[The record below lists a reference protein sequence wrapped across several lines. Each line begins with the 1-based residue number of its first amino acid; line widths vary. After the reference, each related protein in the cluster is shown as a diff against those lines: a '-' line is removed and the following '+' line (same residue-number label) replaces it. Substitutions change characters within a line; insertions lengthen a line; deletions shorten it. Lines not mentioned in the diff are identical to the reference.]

1 MAKKVSVIIP
11 NYNGKDLLYRN
22 LASVINNCP
31 GCEIIVVDDA
41 SQDKSVDLLKKKF
54 KQVKLIEN
62 KKNLGFAKSINIAVE
77 KSKGELILLLN
88 TDVAPRKNFLDIA
101 VKHFINKDLLAVA
114 LADFSHENGKIVK
127 RGRGGVNFR
136 KGFINH
142 FKIESKSGDTL
153 WVSGG
158 SGIFDKKKFLILGGF
173 DSIYTPFYWEDI
185 DLSFRAWR
193 LGWRC
198 IFEPNAIVDHF
209 HEEGAIKKSSSDFFI
224 KTVSYKNQFIFVWK
238 NVDDYFLIIQHLL
251 WQPYHFL
258 KALLKLDFAF
268 FAGFFWALLQLPKL
282 ALNYQSAQPA
292 SPAKRG
298 ELPDYKLN
306 VKEVLTK
313 FER

>member
-62 KKNLGFAKSINIAVE
+62 KKNLGFAKSIN
-77 KSKGELILLLN
+77 
-88 TDVAPRKNFLDIA
+88 IA

-173 DSIYTPFYWEDI
+173 DSIYRPFYWEDI